1 MAFQFS
7 VEKHINSDPA
17 TVFTRATDV
26 AAWPD
31 SIPAVI
37 KTEVLTEGPVGEGT
51 RFRETRKMFGKEAS
65 EEMTFSAFEPSSRYC
80 LRCENHGA
88 RYEFE
93 HLVTPDGDGTKLEMR
108 GTIEATN
115 PVSKVMMTLFAPM
128 RKQFVNQCTA
138 DLDHLKASIEGA
150 HAGGA

>member
-7 VEKHINSDPA
+7 VEKHIHSDPA
-17 TVFTRATDV
+17 TVFARATDV
-26 AAWPD
+26 AQWPAM
-31 SIPAVI
+31 IPGII
-37 KTEVLTEGPVGEGT
+37 KTEVLTDGPVGEGT

-65 EEMTFSAFEPSSRYC
+65 EEMTFSAFEPGARYC
-80 LRCENHGA
+80 LLCENHGA

-93 HLVTPDGDGTKLEMR
+93 YLVSPDGDGTKLEMR
-108 GTIEATN
+108 GNIEATST
-115 PVSKVMMTLFAPM
+115 VAKVMMTLMKPM
-128 RKQFVNQCTA
+128 QKKFVQQCTA